1 MTVHGVVV
9 LLIDYDNATDGP
21 KFPKQISREK
31 ESLNPK
37 RPGLFGQLDTRGGA
51 DSALF
56 EKT

>member
-1 MTVHGVVV
+1 MLECNGIMLGYCVPYAIYSVRIRSVIFHN
-9 LLIDYDNATDGP
+9 LL
-21 KFPKQISREK
+21 
-31 ESLNPK
+31 LNPK